1 MAEVG
6 FNLMEVQDE
15 LKNGE
20 GVIHAICRSIE
31 PEGSRARRLHTQ
43 LSRPYSTDSRP
54 RSIPQGPRM
63 CIDTDGHKRYY
74 IANSTDT
81 AKMSTQLPHGGGG
94 VPMRTRAMVS
104 SRTSSP
110 RGWGRG

>member
-1 MAEVG
+1 MRYADLSSLKAAGRVG
-6 FNLMEVQDE
+6 YIRSSHDPILLIPSHVQF
-15 LKNGE
+15 L
-20 GVIHAICRSIE
+20 R
-31 PEGSRARRLHTQ
+31 
-43 LSRPYSTDSRP
+43 
-54 RSIPQGPRM
+54 PRM